1 MKIDV
6 PVEKAY
12 KLLGNGPVVMVSA
25 ALDGKFDVM
34 TNAWNCALDFKPSKI
49 LLVLS
54 AESITRKYAEESEKL
69 VVNIPCAAQKDLLLK
84 VGSCHGDKVDKFS
97 DFSIPYT
104 LGTAVKA
111 PLVDGCL
118 AWLECRVIKDPALA
132 SYDLVA
138 CEVIKATAQDFYF
151 KDNNIVISSDLNQ
164 SCIHH
169 AGDDNFY
176 TMGKL
181 V

>member
-1 MKIDV
+1 MQIDV

-34 TNAWNCALDFKPSKI
+34 TNAWNCAL
-49 LLVLS
+49 
-54 AESITRKYAEESEKL
+54 EKL